1 MSLPLSQVLSSKH
14 TNMPTSSFRLLLA
27 LTTTL
32 TSAVALQ
39 TRRALLRSATAASA
53 ASAVTLLPALAAHAA
68 QSGVPEGM
76 RTSESYTNLQQLS
89 PETTGTLGAGTIS
102 SRSRPS
108 TGVVLL
114 EEVQESGK
122 KDAPSVSRSLCL
134 MVVSWRRRLS
144 IRTLDTL
151 IRGMFY
157 DVEVRSTKGAD
168 GAFLQVAKLPSGKS
182 ILDVPDAFFTKS
194 VFSTEGR
201 FGAYGQPTDIKVLK
215 SDKGDRRLLDI
226 SFSALSPGQTEVPR
240 RALVAAVQP
249 DGADDVVM
257 LVGGSTASQWKKSES
272 AMRNMAKSFR
282 IARTRPT
289 KIPRKAKNDYRFE
302 EQGGLL
308 EASGDSVF

>member
-1 MSLPLSQVLSSKH
+1 
-14 TNMPTSSFRLLLA
+14 
-27 LTTTL
+27 
-32 TSAVALQ
+32 
-39 TRRALLRSATAASA
+39 
-53 ASAVTLLPALAAHAA
+53 
-68 QSGVPEGM
+68 M

-122 KDAPSVSRSLCL
+122 KDAPSVSAELVL
-134 MVVSWRRRLS
+134 DGGVVATATFDS
-144 IRTLDTL
+144 DPGYPL